1 MKFEKTLKVS
11 SEEFYNFI
19 LASVLKDVN
28 ENSDEEFELEDL
40 VQGFTYSKNL
50 QNKFG
55 QDGNTVVRINELD
68 ANKIYEVIFE
78 SHQGENIMTY
88 KLLALDNQEVHVTY
102 EEDFIASN
110 AIKKLNYQL
119 VSFFYN
125 KKSQKKADQL
135 LRNIEHFIIQYRETE
150 NK

>member
-1 MKFEKTLKVS
+1 MKIEKRLKVN

-28 ENSDEEFELEDL
+28 ENSDEEFELQDL
-40 VQGFTYSKNL
+40 VEGFTYSKNL

-55 QDGNTVVRINELD
+55 QDGNTIVRINELD
-68 ANKIYEVIFE
+68 TNKKYEVIFE

-88 KLLALDNQEVHVTY
+88 TLEPLDNQEVHVTY
-102 EEDFIASN
+102 EEDFIATS

-119 VSFFYN
+119 VSLLYN
-125 KKSQKKADQL
+125 KKSQKKAYQL
-135 LRNIEHFIIQYRETE
+135 LSNIEHFIIQYRDSE
-150 NK
+150 NN

>member
-1 MKFEKTLKVS
+1 MKIEKTLKVS

-40 VQGFTYSKNL
+40 VEGFTYSKNL

-88 KLLALDNQEVHVTY
+88 KLQALENQEVHVTY
-102 EEDFIASN
+102 EEDFIGSN

-135 LRNIEHFIIQYRETE
+135 LRNIEHFIIQYRENE
-150 NK
+150 NM